1 MLALK
6 SKVYN
11 PTFQSPGAPW
21 KECFFIMNKIF
32 YIGYI
37 SEKRNNS
44 SAYRIPHKVS
54 VPEECPIARKLS
66 VIAGIFAIS
75 GVI

>member
-1 MLALK
+1 M
-6 SKVYN
+6 
-11 PTFQSPGAPW
+11 
-21 KECFFIMNKIF
+21 ERMFFYYEQNF
-32 YIGYI
+32 FIGYI

-54 VPEECPIARKLS
+54 VPEECPIARKFS
-66 VIAGIFAIS
+66 VIAGIFAIP